1 MVEKKIDKNRGR
13 FPHIYTIFSIMLQRT
28 FPNSVNQLNARV
40 SGVLSVLDGDNVQL
54 RYMRCFDVL
63 GACVKCR

>member
-13 FPHIYTIFSIMLQRT
+13 YPRIYTIFAIIFQRT

-40 SGVLSVLDGDNVQL
+40 SGVLSVLDRDNVQL

-63 GACVKCR
+63 WCMRQM